1 MARNPFRVRASARA
15 VSDEQFIKTF
25 AASAVEIL
33 RDPANPWGGL
43 VFVRSAPGGGKTTLL
58 RLLTPGSLKRAI
70 SYGDDLRY
78 RATRDALQ
86 DAGVVDGQS
95 ALLWGVYLPF
105 AIEYRTLDDLGSRNL
120 PVFRALLSA
129 RIVLAAL
136 KALLAHLEFVY
147 PEDLVRVKASWSPVA
162 GAQLPADATGDALQE
177 WASNIEDSVF
187 ELMDELGSADSGSTK
202 GLAELDGLH
211 WLADARFELDGRPIG
226 ARPVLLLDDLQYLSD
241 GQHAYLNGAL
251 TALRKPLGIWAAERL
266 EAMQQKDLIAPGV
279 LEGRDYD
286 SVIRLE
292 ERWLKRGAGPLGR
305 FLSQIADLRARQAD
319 GFGERDFFP
328 SIADDFESAVWEPK
342 LRDAREAIEQRVLQ
356 GPGGADRYA
365 AWVAQTREKGGSPK
379 EAAVEWRTLEI
390 LIVRDQARSQRSFDF
405 DQLSEGEL
413 EAQTRSNVRDA
424 AELFLSREIGLPYY
438 YGRDRLSLLSSSNI
452 DQFVEMSGDLFEEI
466 FSASLLRR
474 GDRPLSAERQEAIL
488 RAVAERRW
496 EAIPRAA
503 AQGHAILR
511 FLERLGELCTDET
524 VKPSAPYAPGVTG
537 FAISMADREFLVG
550 ERAAKTA
557 DSIRTLR
564 EVLASC
570 IALNLLEPRLDAKN
584 KGERWFILYLNRLLC
599 LKFRLPLGYGG
610 WRPRKLKALSE
621 WLGKP
626 SVGVGRHG

>member
-15 VSDEQFIKTF
+15 VSDDQFIRTF

-33 RDPANPWGGL
+33 RDPTNPWAGL
-43 VFVRSAPGGGKTTLL
+43 IFVRSAPGGGKTTLL
-58 RLLTPGSLKRAI
+58 RLLTPGALKRAI
-70 SYGDDLRY
+70 SYGDDQRY

-86 DAGVVDGQS
+86 DAGVVEGQQ

-105 AIEYRTLDDLGSRNL
+105 AIEYRTLDDLGARNL
-120 PVFRALLSA
+120 HVFRALLSA

-136 KALLAHLEFVY
+136 KALLAHFELVH
-147 PEDLVRVKASWSPVA
+147 PDDLARLRATWTPVV
-162 GAQLPADATGDALQE
+162 GAQLPASASGDVLQE
-177 WASNIEDSVF
+177 WASTIEDSVF
-187 ELMDELGSADSGSTK
+187 DLMDELGTTDTGRTK
-202 GLAELDGLH
+202 GLPELDGLH
-211 WLADARFELDGRPIG
+211 WLADAAFELDGQPIS

-241 GQHAYLNGAL
+241 AQHAYLNGAL

-305 FLSQIADLRARQAD
+305 FLAQIADLRAHQAD
-319 GFGERDFFP
+319 GFADRDFFP
-328 SIADDFESAVWEPK
+328 AIADDLEGAVWNPK
-342 LRDAREAIEQRVLQ
+342 LQAAKETIEKRLLE
-356 GPGGADRYA
+356 GPSGSERYA
-365 AWVAQTREKGGSPK
+365 AWLAQTREKAGSARD
-379 EAAVEWRTLEI
+379 AAIEWRTVEI
-390 LIVRDQARSQRSFDF
+390 LIIRDLARNQKSFDF
-405 DQLSEGEL
+405 DQLNESEL
-413 EAQTRSNVRDA
+413 EAQTRSHIREA
-424 AELFLSREIGLPYY
+424 AELFLSREFGVPYY

-466 FSASLLRR
+466 LSASLLRR

-488 RAVAERRW
+488 KAVAERRW

-503 AQGHAILR
+503 AQGHAMLR
-511 FLERLGELCTDET
+511 FLEHVGEMCET
-524 VKPSAPYAPGVTG
+524 ETFKPSAPYAPGVTG

-550 ERAAKTA
+550 ENASKTSDGVA
-557 DSIRTLR
+557 VLR

-584 KGERWFILYLNRLLC
+584 KGERWLVLYLNRLLC
-599 LKFRLPLGYGG
+599 LRFGLPLGYGG
-610 WRPRKLKALSE
+610 WRPRKIKPLTE
-621 WLGKP
+621 WLGK
-626 SVGVGRHG
+626 SSGGETHRG

>member
-15 VSDEQFIKTF
+15 VSDDQFIKTF

-33 RDPANPWGGL
+33 RDPSNPWGGL

-70 SYGDDLRY
+70 SYGEDQRY

-86 DAGVVDGQS
+86 DAGVVDGQR

-105 AIEYRTLDDLGSRNL
+105 AIEYRTLDDLGVRNL
-120 PVFRALLSA
+120 HVFRALLSA

-136 KALLAHLEFVY
+136 KALLAHLELVH
-147 PEDLVRVKASWSPVA
+147 PEDLLRVKASWSPVP
-162 GAQLPADATGDALQE
+162 GAQLPAEATGDALQE

-187 ELMDELGSADSGSTK
+187 ELMDELGTTDPGSTK
-202 GLAELDGLH
+202 GMPELDGLH
-211 WLADARFELDGRPIG
+211 WLADAVFELDGHPIDARPI
-226 ARPVLLLDDLQYLSD
+226 LLLDDLQYLSD
-241 GQHAYLNGAL
+241 AQHSYLNGAL

-286 SVIRLE
+286 SIIRLE

-305 FLSQIADLRARQAD
+305 FLAQIADLRARQAD
-319 GFGERDFFP
+319 GFGDRDFFP
-328 SIADDFESAVWEPK
+328 AIADDFESAIWDPK
-342 LRDAREAIEQRVLQ
+342 LHDARQVIERRVLE
-356 GPGGADRYA
+356 GPGGSDRYA
-365 AWVAQTREKGGSPK
+365 TWVAQTREKQGSAK
-379 EAAVEWRTLEI
+379 ETAIEWRTLEI
-390 LIVRDQARSQRSFDF
+390 LIVRDQARNQRSFDF
-405 DQLSEGEL
+405 DQLSEGDL
-413 EAQTRSNVRDA
+413 ETQTRSNVREA
-424 AELFLSREIGLPYY
+424 AELFLSRETGLPYY

-466 FSASLLRR
+466 LSASLLRR

-488 RAVAERRW
+488 KAVAERRW

-503 AQGHAILR
+503 AQGHAMLR
-511 FLERLGELCTDET
+511 FLERLGELCAEET
-524 VKPSAPYAPGVTG
+524 FKPSAPYAPGVTG
-537 FAISMADREFLVG
+537 FAISMADREFLIG
-550 ERAAKTA
+550 
-557 DSIRTLR
+557 DSAPTSAENIRTLR

-584 KGERWFILYLNRLLC
+584 KGDRWLVLYLNRLLC
-599 LKFRLPLGYGG
+599 LRFGLPLGYGG
-610 WRPRKLKALSE
+610 WRPRKIKALTE
-621 WLGKP
+621 WLGRP
-626 SVGVGRHG
+626 SVGGGRRG

>member
-33 RDPANPWGGL
+33 RDPKNPWGGL

-70 SYGDDLRY
+70 SYSDDQRY

-86 DAGVVDGQS
+86 DAGVVDGQR

-105 AIEYRTLDDLGSRNL
+105 AIEYRTLDDLGARSL
-120 PVFRALLSA
+120 HVFRALLSA

-136 KALLAHLEFVY
+136 KALLARLELVH
-147 PEDLVRVKASWSPVA
+147 PEDLVRVKATWSPVA
-162 GAQLPADATGDALQE
+162 GAQLPAHATADALQE

-187 ELMDELGSADSGSTK
+187 ELMDELGTADSVNTK
-202 GLAELDGLH
+202 GLTELDGLH
-211 WLADARFELDGRPIG
+211 WLAEAVFELNGRRID
-226 ARPVLLLDDLQYLSD
+226 ARPVLLLDDLQYLSND
-241 GQHAYLNGAL
+241 QHAYLNGAL

-292 ERWLKRGAGPLGR
+292 ERWLQRGTGPLGR
-305 FLSQIADLRARQAD
+305 FLTQIADLRARQAD
-319 GFGERDFFP
+319 GFGDRDFFP
-328 SIADDFESAVWEPK
+328 AIADDFERAVWDPK
-342 LRDAREAIEQRVLQ
+342 LLEAREVIEKRILE
-356 GPGGADRYA
+356 GPGGTERYA
-365 AWVAQTREKGGSPK
+365 AWVAQTREKGDSPK

-390 LIVRDQARSQRSFDF
+390 LIVRDQARKQRSLDF
-405 DQLSEGEL
+405 DQLTEGDL

-424 AELFLSREIGLPYY
+424 AELFLSRETGLPYY
-438 YGRDRLSLLSSSNI
+438 YGRERLSLLSSSNI

-466 FSASLLRR
+466 LSASLLRR

-488 RAVAERRW
+488 KAVADRRW
-496 EAIPRAA
+496 DAIPRAA
-503 AQGHAILR
+503 AQGHAMLR

-524 VKPSAPYAPGVTG
+524 LKPSAPYAPGVTG

-550 ERAAKTA
+550 EGAATTG
-557 DSIRTLR
+557 DTMRTLR
-564 EVLASC
+564 DVLASC
-570 IALNLLEPRLDAKN
+570 IALNLLEPRMDAKN
-584 KGERWFILYLNRLLC
+584 KGERWLVLYLNRLLC
-599 LKFRLPLGYGG
+599 LRFGLPLGYGG
-610 WRPRKLKALSE
+610 WRPRKIRALTE

-626 SVGVGRHG
+626 SIEGGHRA

>member
-15 VSDEQFIKTF
+15 VTDDQFIKTF

-33 RDPANPWGGL
+33 RDPTNPWGGL

-58 RLLTPGSLKRAI
+58 RLLTPGPLRRAI
-70 SYGDDLRY
+70 SYGDDQRY

-86 DAGVVDGQS
+86 DAGVVDGQR

-105 AIEYRTLDDLGSRNL
+105 AIEYRTLDDLGARSL
-120 PVFRALLSA
+120 HVFRALLSA
-129 RIVLAAL
+129 RVVLAAL
-136 KALLAHLEFVY
+136 KALLAHLELVH
-147 PEDLVRVKASWSPVA
+147 PEDLVRLKASWSPIA
-162 GAQLPADATGDALQE
+162 GAQLPAEATGDALQE

-187 ELMDELGSADSGSTK
+187 ELMDELGTADSGSTK

-211 WLADARFELDGRPIG
+211 WLADAVFELDGRPID

-241 GQHAYLNGAL
+241 AQHAYLNGAL

-319 GFGERDFFP
+319 GFGDRDFFP
-328 SIADDFESAVWEPK
+328 AIADDFESATWDPK
-342 LRDAREAIEQRVLQ
+342 LRDARQVIEQRVLA

-365 AWVAQTREKGGSPK
+365 AWLAQTREKGGSPK
-379 EAAVEWRTLEI
+379 EVAVEWRTLEI
-390 LIVRDQARSQRSFDF
+390 LIVRDQARNQRSFDF
-405 DQLSEGEL
+405 DQLSESDL

-424 AELFLSREIGLPYY
+424 AELFLSRETGLPYY

-466 FSASLLRR
+466 LSASLLRR

-488 RAVAERRW
+488 KVVAERRW

-503 AQGHAILR
+503 AQGHAMLR
-511 FLERLGELCTDET
+511 FLERLGELCADET

-550 ERAAKTA
+550 DGVAKTA
-557 DSIRTLR
+557 DNMRTLR

-584 KGERWFILYLNRLLC
+584 KGERWLVLYLNRLLC
-599 LKFRLPLGYGG
+599 LRFGLPLGYGG
-610 WRPRKLKALSE
+610 WRPRKIKALTE

-626 SVGVGRHG
+626 SVGGARRG

>member
-33 RDPANPWGGL
+33 RDPTNPWTGL

-58 RLLTPGSLKRAI
+58 RLLTPGPLKRAI

-86 DAGVVDGQS
+86 DAGVVEGQR
-95 ALLWGVYLPF
+95 ALLWGIFLPF
-105 AIEYRTLDDLGSRNL
+105 AIEYRTLDDLGGRSL
-120 PVFRALLSA
+120 SVFRALLSA

-136 KALLAHLEFVY
+136 KALMSHLELAH
-147 PEDLVRVKASWSPVA
+147 PEDLVRVKASWLPAA
-162 GAQLPADATGDALQE
+162 GAQLPASATGDVLLE
-177 WASNIEDSVF
+177 WASEIEDNVF
-187 ELMDELGSADSGSTK
+187 ELMDELGATESGSTR
-202 GLAELDGLH
+202 GFTELDGLH
-211 WLADARFELDGRPIG
+211 WLADAIFELDGQVIE
-226 ARPVLLLDDLQYLSD
+226 ARPVLLLDDLQYLSYA
-241 GQHAYLNGAL
+241 QHAYLNSAL

-266 EAMQQKDLIAPGV
+266 EALEQKDLIAPGV

-319 GFGERDFFP
+319 GFGDRDFFP
-328 SIADDFESAVWEPK
+328 AIADDFESAIWDSK
-342 LRDAREAIEQRVLQ
+342 LKEAQLTIEQRVLE
-356 GPGGADRYA
+356 GPGGKDRYA
-365 AWVAQTREKGGSPK
+365 AWIAQTREKDGSPM
-379 EAAVEWRTLEI
+379 EVATEWRTLEI
-390 LIVRDQARSQRSFDF
+390 LIIRDQARNQRSFDF
-405 DQLSEGEL
+405 DQLTEGDL

-424 AELFLSREIGLPYY
+424 AELFVSREIGLPYY
-438 YGRDRLSLLSSSNI
+438 YGRERLSLLSSSNI

-466 FSASLLRR
+466 LSASLLRK

-488 RAVAERRW
+488 KKMAERRW

-503 AQGHAILR
+503 AQGHSMLR
-511 FLERLGELCTDET
+511 FLERLGDLCTEET
-524 VKPSAPYAPGVTG
+524 FKPSAPYAPGVTG
-537 FAISMADREFLVG
+537 FAISMADRDFLVG
-550 ERAAKTA
+550 DASAK
-557 DSIRTLR
+557 SGENLLTLR

-584 KGERWFILYLNRLLC
+584 KGERWLVLYLNRLLC
-599 LKFRLPLGYGG
+599 LRFGLPLGYGG
-610 WRPRKLKALSE
+610 WRPRKLKAVAE

-626 SVGVGRHG
+626 TLGGGRRG

>member
-15 VSDEQFIKTF
+15 VSDDQFIKTF

-33 RDPANPWGGL
+33 RDPSNPWGGL

-70 SYGDDLRY
+70 SYGDDQRY

-86 DAGVVDGQS
+86 DAGVVDGQR

-105 AIEYRTLDDLGSRNL
+105 AIEYRTLDDLGVRDL
-120 PVFRALLSA
+120 HVFRALLSA

-136 KALLAHLEFVY
+136 KALLAHLELVH
-147 PEDLVRVKASWSPVA
+147 PEDLMRVKASWSPIP
-162 GAQLPADATGDALQE
+162 GAQLPAESTGDALQE

-187 ELMDELGSADSGSTK
+187 ELMDELGTTDSGSTK
-202 GLAELDGLH
+202 GMPELDGLH
-211 WLADARFELDGRPIG
+211 WLADAVFELDGRPID

-241 GQHAYLNGAL
+241 AQHSYLNGAL

-286 SVIRLE
+286 SIIRLE

-305 FLSQIADLRARQAD
+305 FLAQIADLRARQAD
-319 GFGERDFFP
+319 GFGDRDFFP
-328 SIADDFESAVWEPK
+328 AIADDFESAIWDPK
-342 LRDAREAIEQRVLQ
+342 LHDALQVIERRVLE
-356 GPGGADRYA
+356 GPGGSDRYA
-365 AWVAQTREKGGSPK
+365 AWVAQTREKRGSAK
-379 EAAVEWRTLEI
+379 EIAIEWRTLEI
-390 LIVRDQARSQRSFDF
+390 LIVRDQARNQRSFDF
-405 DQLSEGEL
+405 DQLSESDL
-413 EAQTRSNVRDA
+413 ETQTRSNVRDA
-424 AELFLSREIGLPYY
+424 AELFLSRETGLPYY

-466 FSASLLRR
+466 LSASLLRR

-488 RAVAERRW
+488 KAVAERRW

-503 AQGHAILR
+503 AQGHAMLR
-511 FLERLGELCTDET
+511 FLERLGELCADET
-524 VKPSAPYAPGVTG
+524 FKPSAPYAPGVTG

-550 ERAAKTA
+550 
-557 DSIRTLR
+557 DSTPKSAENMRTLR

-584 KGERWFILYLNRLLC
+584 KGDRWLVLYLNRLLC
-599 LKFRLPLGYGG
+599 LRFGLPLGYGG
-610 WRPRKLKALSE
+610 WRPRKIKALTE
-621 WLGKP
+621 WLGRP
-626 SVGVGRHG
+626 SVGGGRGG

>member
-15 VSDEQFIKTF
+15 VSDDQFIKTF

-33 RDPANPWGGL
+33 RDPTNPWGGL

-58 RLLTPGSLKRAI
+58 RLLTPGPLKRAI
-70 SYGDDLRY
+70 SYGDDQRY

-86 DAGVVDGQS
+86 DAGVVEGQR

-105 AIEYRTLDDLGSRNL
+105 AIEYRTLDDLGVRSL
-120 PVFRALLSA
+120 HVFRALLSA

-136 KALLAHLEFVY
+136 KALLAHFELAH
-147 PEDLVRVKASWSPVA
+147 PEDLVRLKATWAPIA
-162 GAQLPADATGDALQE
+162 GAQLPASANGDALQE
-177 WASNIEDSVF
+177 WASAIEDSVF
-187 ELMDELGSADSGSTK
+187 ELMDELGTTNTGGTK

-211 WLADARFELDGRPIG
+211 WLADALFELDGRPID

-241 GQHAYLNGAL
+241 AQHVYLNGAL

-319 GFGERDFFP
+319 GFADRDFFP
-328 SIADDFESAVWEPK
+328 ALADDFEGAVWDPK
-342 LRDAREAIEQRVLQ
+342 LLAARDAIEKRLLE
-356 GPGGADRYA
+356 GPSGSDRYT
-365 AWVAQTREKGGSPK
+365 AWITQTREKEVSPK
-379 EAAVEWRTLEI
+379 DAAIEWRALEI
-390 LIVRDQARSQRSFDF
+390 LIVRDLTRNQKSFDF
-405 DQLSEGEL
+405 DQLNESDL
-413 EAQTRSNVRDA
+413 EAQTRSNIREA
-424 AELFLSREIGLPYY
+424 AELFLSREFGMPYY

-466 FSASLLRR
+466 LSASLLRR

-488 RAVAERRW
+488 KAVAERRW

-503 AQGHAILR
+503 AQGHAMLR
-511 FLERLGELCTDET
+511 FLERVGEMCEIET

-550 ERAAKTA
+550 EDPAKAT
-557 DSIRTLR
+557 DNLLVLR

-584 KGERWFILYLNRLLC
+584 KGERWLVLYLNRLLC
-599 LKFRLPLGYGG
+599 LRFGLPLGYGG
-610 WRPRKLKALSE
+610 WRPRKIKALTE

-626 SVGVGRHG
+626 SVGGERRG

>member
-15 VSDEQFIKTF
+15 VTDDQFIKTF

-33 RDPANPWGGL
+33 RDPTNPWGGL

-70 SYGDDLRY
+70 SYGDDQRY

-86 DAGVVDGQS
+86 DAGVVDGQR

-105 AIEYRTLDDLGSRNL
+105 AIEYRTLDDLGARIL
-120 PVFRALLSA
+120 HVFRALLSA

-136 KALLAHLEFVY
+136 KALLAHLELVH

-162 GAQLPADATGDALQE
+162 GAQLPAEATGDALQD

-187 ELMDELGSADSGSTK
+187 ELMDELGTADSGSTK

-211 WLADARFELDGRPIG
+211 WLADATFEFDGRSID
-226 ARPVLLLDDLQYLSD
+226 ARPILLLDDLQYLSD
-241 GQHAYLNGAL
+241 VQHAYLNGAL

-266 EAMQQKDLIAPGV
+266 EALQQKDLIAPGV

-305 FLSQIADLRARQAD
+305 FLSQIANLRARQAD
-319 GFGERDFFP
+319 GFGDRDFFP
-328 SIADDFESAVWEPK
+328 AIADDFENAVWDPK
-342 LRDAREAIEQRVLQ
+342 LREAREVIERRVLE
-356 GPGGADRYA
+356 GPGGTDRYA
-365 AWVAQTREKGGSPK
+365 AWVGQTREKGGSPK
-379 EAAVEWRTLEI
+379 EAAIEWRTLEI

-405 DQLSEGEL
+405 DQLNESDL

-424 AELFLSREIGLPYY
+424 AELFLSRETRLPYY

-466 FSASLLRR
+466 LSASLLRR

-488 RAVAERRW
+488 KAVAERRW

-503 AQGHAILR
+503 AQGHAMLR
-511 FLERLGELCTDET
+511 LLEHLGELCADET
-524 VKPSAPYAPGVTG
+524 FKPSAPYAPGVTG
-537 FAISMADREFLVG
+537 FAISMADREFLVS
-550 ERAAKTA
+550 
-557 DSIRTLR
+557 DSAVKSGDNMRTLR

-584 KGERWFILYLNRLLC
+584 KGDRWLVLYLNRLLC
-599 LKFRLPLGYGG
+599 LRFGLPLGYGG
-610 WRPRKLKALSE
+610 WRPRKVKALTE

-626 SVGVGRHG
+626 SVGGGRRG